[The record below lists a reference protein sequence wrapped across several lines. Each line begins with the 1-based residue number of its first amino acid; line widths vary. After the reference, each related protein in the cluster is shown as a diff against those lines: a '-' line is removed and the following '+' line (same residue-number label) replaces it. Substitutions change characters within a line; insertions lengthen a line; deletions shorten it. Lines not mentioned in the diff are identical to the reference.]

1 VETFDG
7 LVEISEQCYLDVQD
21 HSLTIQFERVSITM
35 HVEEFLDFYEIFDNA
50 RSFFINSEDYVFGE
64 TMSEPIKQV
73 IIPKPSEDEYT

>member
-1 VETFDG
+1 MESFDG

-35 HVEEFLDFYEIFDNA
+35 HVEEFLDFYEIFDKA